1 MPTIPFQTA
10 VQAAANYNRA
20 YGRCIAAV
28 IDMLKK
34 SRLDYALLNYD
45 ILEPRCYNVSNTSG
59 ETCTAL
65 IVKVVLDKDSDTL
78 TAYDDT
84 GTEFPLGSDEDGQD
98 NYTLVN
104 PDVLVRKVESY
115 VKEFQKK
122 LIAPKE
128 YTGYHIVAAVREF
141 LAGGTGFRIDDWF
154 MRPSLEDG
162 SKVVEVTAKEVRV
175 ETPSR
180 EEKWIWFKEL
190 RVRELR
196 SVATGINDY
205 LIYLHNKKT
214 NI

>member
-10 VQAAANYNRA
+10 VQAAVNYNRA

-34 SRLDYALLNYD
+34 SQLDYALLNYD

-59 ETCTAL
+59 DTCTTL
-65 IVKVVLDKDSDTL
+65 IVKVVLNKDADTL
-78 TAYDDT
+78 TAYDDA

-122 LIAPKE
+122 LIAPKD
-128 YTGYHIVAAVREF
+128 YTGYHIVTAIRAF
-141 LAGGTGFRIDDWF
+141 LGGVTGFSIDDPV

-162 SKVVEVTAKEVRV
+162 SKVVEVTAKEVRI

-180 EEKWIWFKEL
+180 EEKWIWFKDL

-196 SVATGINDY
+196 TVATGINDY
-205 LIYLHNKKT
+205 LIYLHNKKK
-214 NI
+214 I

>member
-10 VQAAANYNRA
+10 VQAAVNYNRA
-20 YGRCIAAV
+20 YRRCIAAV
-28 IDMLKK
+28 IDILKK

-59 ETCTAL
+59 DTCTTL
-65 IVKVVLDKDSDTL
+65 IVKVVLDKDADTL
-78 TAYDDT
+78 TAYDDA

-115 VKEFQKK
+115 VKEFRKK
-122 LIAPKE
+122 LIAPKN
-128 YTGYHIVAAVREF
+128 YTGYHITTAIKAF
-141 LAGGTGFRIDDWF
+141 LDGATNFRIDDWF
-154 MRPSLEDG
+154 MRPALEDG
-162 SKVVEVTAKEVRV
+162 SKVVEVSAKEVCV

-180 EEKWIWFKEL
+180 ESKWISFKDL

-196 SVATGINDY
+196 SVATGINDC
-205 LIYLHNKKT
+205 LIYLHNKK

>member
-28 IDMLKK
+28 IDILKK

-65 IVKVVLDKDSDTL
+65 IVKVVLDKDTDTL
-78 TAYDDT
+78 TAYDDA

-104 PDVLVRKVESY
+104 PDVLARKVESY

-122 LIAPKE
+122 LIAPKD
-128 YTGYHIVAAVREF
+128 YTGYHIVTAIKAF
-141 LAGGTGFRIDDWF
+141 LGGTVGFSIDDPV
-154 MRPSLEDG
+154 MRSSLEDG

-175 ETPSR
+175 ETPSH
-180 EEKWIWFKEL
+180 ESKWIWFKDL

-196 SVATGINDY
+196 TVATGINDY
-205 LIYLHNKKT
+205 LIYLHNKKI
-214 NI
+214 NF

>member
-10 VQAAANYNRA
+10 IQAAVNYNRA

-28 IDMLKK
+28 IDILKK

-45 ILEPRCYNVSNTSG
+45 ILEPRCYNVSNTFG
-59 ETCTAL
+59 DTCTTL
-65 IVKVVLDKDSDTL
+65 IVKVVLDKDTDTL
-78 TAYDDT
+78 TAYDDA
-84 GTEFPLGSDEDGQD
+84 GTEFSLGSDEDGQD

-115 VKEFQKK
+115 VKEFRKK
-122 LIAPKE
+122 LIAPKD
-128 YTGYHIVAAVREF
+128 YTGYHIVTAIKAF
-141 LAGGTGFRIDDWF
+141 LNGATGFHIDDWF
-154 MRPSLEDG
+154 MRPALEDG

-175 ETPSR
+175 DTPSR
-180 EEKWIWFKEL
+180 EEKWIMFKDL

-196 SVATGINDY
+196 SIATGINDC
-205 LIYLHNKKT
+205 LIYLHNKK

>member
-10 VQAAANYNRA
+10 IQAAVNYNRA
-20 YGRCIAAV
+20 YGRCIAAI
-28 IDMLKK
+28 IDILKK

-59 ETCTAL
+59 DTCTTL
-65 IVKVVLDKDSDTL
+65 IVKVVLDKDADTL
-78 TAYDDT
+78 TAYGDA

-122 LIAPKE
+122 LIAPKD
-128 YTGYHIVAAVREF
+128 YTGYHIVAAIKAF
-141 LAGGTGFRIDDWF
+141 LAGVTGFSIDDPV

-180 EEKWIWFKEL
+180 ESKWIWFKDL

-196 SVATGINDY
+196 TVATGINDY
-205 LIYLHNKKT
+205 LIYLHNQT